1 MSQEIQKE
9 NKMGTMPIPKLLVSM
24 SLPIMLSMLVQALYN
39 IVDSMFVARLSED
52 ALTAVSLVFPI
63 QNLMIAVAAGT
74 GVGINALLSRH
85 LGEKQPE
92 KANVTARNGIFL
104 GFLSFVA
111 FAVICGLGA
120 NFFLSTQTNHE
131 GIVGMGSTYMRYI
144 SVFSIGIFLEIT
156 FERLLQ
162 STGRTFYT
170 MITQGIGAIINI
182 ILDPIL
188 IFGYFGFPKL
198 GVSGAAIA
206 TVFGQI
212 VAACLAIYFNLAK
225 NKELN
230 LNMRKFRPHGQTI
243 LNIYKVGLPSIIM
256 QSIGSVMTF
265 GLNKILL
272 LFSSTAAA
280 VLGIYFKLQSFIFMP
295 IFGLN
300 NGMIPIIAYNYGARN
315 PKRIKE
321 TIKISAMIAITIMLI
336 GILAFQFGTE
346 PILTNLF
353 FASDQMLEIG
363 VPALRTISISFI
375 FAGFCI
381 ITSATFQAL
390 GNGLYSLL
398 ISFVRQLIFI
408 LPMAYIFA
416 KLIGLSA
423 VWWSIPL
430 AEIVSVVMCTF
441 LLKRVFRLQIKPL
454 EEPQK

>member
-1 MSQEIQKE
+1 
-9 NKMGTMPIPKLLVSM
+9 MPIPKLLVSM